1 MNGTYRTDTLVSIE
15 NVSLELNGKSILR
28 NMNATIKDLHRP
40 DERCVTGQVVAILGP
55 SGIGKTRL
63 LRILAG
69 LDQPTSGA
77 VYITPERVKV
87 NPGSVG
93 MVFQDSPLFRHRT
106 VLDNLKLSAKR
117 HGLNEE
123 DARAKSV
130 AMLRRF
136 GLEDKARSYPAQL
149 SGGMRQRVAISQQL
163 LSSEHYLLMDEPF
176 AALDPIN
183 TRLVCGLITEVANL
197 HQQNTIILTSHNI
210 QAALSVAD
218 TLLLIGRD
226 KEHSGAVF
234 VREFDLVER
243 NLCWNP
249 TVETEPAFVETE
261 REIRELFR
269 SLP

>member
-1 MNGTYRTDTLVSIE
+1 
-15 NVSLELNGKSILR
+15 
-28 NMNATIKDLHRP
+28 
-40 DERCVTGQVVAILGP
+40 
-55 SGIGKTRL
+55 
-63 LRILAG
+63 
-69 LDQPTSGA
+69 
-77 VYITPERVKV
+77 
-87 NPGSVG
+87 
-93 MVFQDSPLFRHRT
+93 
-106 VLDNLKLSAKR
+106 
-117 HGLNEE
+117 
-123 DARAKSV
+123 
-130 AMLRRF
+130 
-136 GLEDKARSYPAQL
+136 
-149 SGGMRQRVAISQQL
+149 
-163 LSSEHYLLMDEPF
+163 MDEPF

-183 TRLVCGLITEVANL
+183 TKLVCGLITEVANL

-226 KEHSGAVF
+226 KKDGGAVF